1 MQMQSGRINEG
12 FESGKFEMGQAQ
24 FSVVLLGGKLI
35 VSGCIMWF
43 FDHLWIY
50 TVAIMSSQPSKTLET
65 FDNPKPE
72 RDFHIHMEIPEFTCL
87 CPKTGQ
93 PDFAVLYLDYIPDQK
108 CVELKSLKLYMWSF
122 RDEGC
127 FHEAVTNRILDDLV
141 AATDPKFMR
150 LTAKFY
156 VRGGVFTNVV
166 AEHRKA
172 GWQPQPRVDLTRFD
186 AQSNIRG

>member
-1 MQMQSGRINEG
+1 MSQS
-12 FESGKFEMGQAQ
+12 
-24 FSVVLLGGKLI
+24 LGGKPTAL
-35 VSGCIMWF
+35 
-43 FDHLWIY
+43 
-50 TVAIMSSQPSKTLET
+50 PSKTLET
-65 FDNPKPE
+65 FENPNPN

-93 PDFAVLYLDYIPDQK
+93 PDFATITLDFIADQL

-141 AATDPKFMR
+141 NAIQPRFMR
-150 LTAKFY
+150 VTAKFF
-156 VRGGVFTNVV
+156 VRGGIFTNVI

-172 GWQPQPRVDLTRFD
+172 GWQPLPHVELTQFPN
-186 AQSNIRG
+186 QSNTRG